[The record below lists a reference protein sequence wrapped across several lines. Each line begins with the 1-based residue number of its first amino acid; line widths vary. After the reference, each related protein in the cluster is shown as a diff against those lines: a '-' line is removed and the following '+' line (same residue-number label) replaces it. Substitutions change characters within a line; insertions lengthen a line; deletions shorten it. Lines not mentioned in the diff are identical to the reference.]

1 MSRVLCC
8 LLLVLGLVLG
18 VSAQGGPT
26 SQPTVW
32 ATKPDDA
39 AFEKIVNDRLAAGQ
53 SYIDKMLAVKG
64 SRTIENTLVPYD
76 ESVREVNTGGYLANM
91 MFQVHAD
98 AAFRDLATKMLQK
111 ATAFQTAVS
120 LNHDVYNAL
129 AALDL
134 SNSDAGTRYY
144 VQRQLLEFRL
154 AGVDKDEATRAR
166 LKKLNDDLTGQVSMY
181 ERNIAD
187 DQRSVEVASTADL
200 DGLPQDY
207 IDRHKPGTNGK
218 ITITT
223 DYPDAFPVFKFAK
236 STDLRERLLEQFD
249 NRAYPKNHDLLLQ
262 IMQTRYEI
270 ANLLGYSNWADYNA
284 ADKMAVNGKNIS
296 KFIRDLDEAAR
307 PVAQREYAMLL
318 AEKQKAEPGA
328 KEIFDYETSF
338 LNEQLRRSKYNFDSQ
353 TVRPYLP
360 FNNVKKGIMDT
371 AATLFH
377 VTFQQEPNVP
387 AWDPTVETWD
397 VIDNGKMVGRFYL
410 DMHPRPGKFSHAE
423 MVPVLDG
430 IRGKQMPE
438 ATLICNFP
446 KPTADDPGLM
456 EYGDVT
462 VFFHEFGHLMHHIL
476 GGQQQWAGVSGISME
491 ADFGEA
497 PSQMLEE
504 FMRSPEVLASFA
516 HHYKTHE
523 PIPAELVA
531 RMNRASAFGRG
542 GSIAAQV
549 SYTAI
554 SYDIYKTKPQEIDL
568 DTVTLDD
575 TRRYT
580 LFTPMNGTHMYA
592 SFGHLSGYSSAYYT
606 YMWDKVIAEDFFG
619 QFDQNKLLT
628 GEAPMRY
635 RRVVLEPG
643 GSMSANDLVKNFLGR
658 PQSMTAMQRWMGE
671 EFEGA
676 AGGAKTAVH

>member
-8 LLLVLGLVLG
+8 MLLVLGLVLG

-32 ATKPDDA
+32 ATKPDAA

-76 ESVREVNTGGYLANM
+76 ESVREVNTGAYLANM

-98 AAFRDLATKMLQK
+98 AAFRDLATKMLQR

-134 SNSDAGTRYY
+134 SKFDAATRYY

-236 STDLRERLLEQFD
+236 STDLRKRLLEQFD
-249 NRAYPKNHDLLLQ
+249 NRAYPKNRDLLLQ

-307 PVAQREYAMLL
+307 PVARREYAMLL

-353 TVRPYLP
+353 TVRPRHASAAGEIQPCRDGAGARRHPGQADARSDADLQLP
-360 FNNVKKGIMDT
+360 KTDGRRSRPDGVWRRHCFLPRIRPPYAPYPWRTT
-371 AATLFH
+371 A
-377 VTFQQEPNVP
+377 
-387 AWDPTVETWD
+387 
-397 VIDNGKMVGRFYL
+397 VGGRER
-410 DMHPRPGKFSHAE
+410 H
-423 MVPVLDG
+423 LDG
-430 IRGKQMPE
+430 SR
-438 ATLICNFP
+438 L
-446 KPTADDPGLM
+446 
-456 EYGDVT
+456 
-462 VFFHEFGHLMHHIL
+462 
-476 GGQQQWAGVSGISME
+476 
-491 ADFGEA
+491 
-497 PSQMLEE
+497 
-504 FMRSPEVLASFA
+504 R
-516 HHYKTHE
+516 
-523 PIPAELVA
+523 
-531 RMNRASAFGRG
+531 
-542 GSIAAQV
+542 
-549 SYTAI
+549 
-554 SYDIYKTKPQEIDL
+554 
-568 DTVTLDD
+568 
-575 TRRYT
+575 
-580 LFTPMNGTHMYA
+580 
-592 SFGHLSGYSSAYYT
+592 
-606 YMWDKVIAEDFFG
+606 
-619 QFDQNKLLT
+619 
-628 GEAPMRY
+628 
-635 RRVVLEPG
+635 
-643 GSMSANDLVKNFLGR
+643 
-658 PQSMTAMQRWMGE
+658 
-671 EFEGA
+671 
-676 AGGAKTAVH
+676 